1 MPGIVAVK
9 ELARSFENEIGSTG
23 GKAVRRF
30 VLMLADDTLTN
41 GGPPP
46 YTDIANAL
54 FGSPT
59 PGWNYVHPVHTALKL
74 RKIIIN
80 ERFEDNPYAIEV
92 VTEWGL
98 VTNDE
103 LLTPTSR
110 AAVWSFESKGGSIP
124 AFAYYHSGNNDI
136 RPLTNSAFD
145 YFPGL
150 TTDESLVQITIR
162 KNFSS
167 YPSTWLGLQNYVND
181 AVFLGC
187 AIDTVKVVGV
197 DSQYTTEEFNNTLVN
212 YYATTATLAYR
223 QSSHRLFVPDVG
235 FNFIDGSEKRR
246 AMVFDFQN
254 AEWVASPNPVG
265 LDNTGGL
272 TLGAPAIRSEPP
284 GTFGL
289 RVNPRASFATF
300 GTPP

>member
-1 MPGIVAVK
+1 MPGTIVATK
-9 ELARSFENEIGSTG
+9 ELARTFENEVGSAG
-23 GKAVRRF
+23 GVAKRRW
-30 VLMLADDTLTN
+30 VCMLSDDTLTA

-46 YTDIANAL
+46 ATAIAAPL
-54 FGSPT
+54 GLSA
-59 PGWNYVHPVHTALKL
+59 GVWGDYHPVHNALRA
-74 RKIIIN
+74 RKITIN

-92 VTEWGL
+92 VVEYGL

-103 LLTPTSR
+103 LLTPTAR
-110 AAVWSFESKGGSIP
+110 AAVWSFESKAGQVP
-124 AFAYYHSGNNDI
+124 AFFYYDGTDQE
-136 RPLTNSAFD
+136 PLTNSAFD

-167 YPSTWLGLQNYVND
+167 YPSTWLGLQNYLND
-181 AVFLGC
+181 AGFLGC
-187 AIDTVKVVGV
+187 AMDTVKVVGV
-197 DSQYTTEEFNNTLVN
+197 DSQYTTEEFNNTLVS

-223 QSSHRLFVPDVG
+223 QSGHNLLIPDVG
-235 FNFIDGSEKRR
+235 FNFIDGAEKRR

-265 LDNTGGL
+265 LDGSGGQ
-272 TLGAPAIRSEPP
+272 TLGAPAILTR
-284 GTFGL
+284 